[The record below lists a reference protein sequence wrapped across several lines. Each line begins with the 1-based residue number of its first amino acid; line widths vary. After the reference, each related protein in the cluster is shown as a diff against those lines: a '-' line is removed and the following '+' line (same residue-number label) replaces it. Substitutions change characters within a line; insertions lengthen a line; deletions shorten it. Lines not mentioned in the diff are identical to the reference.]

1 MSKGAAQ
8 WRSNRKQL
16 AKEVGLLREIDL
28 ITNQK
33 DQLYKQ
39 LQETKRTLIETRARH
54 SSDAAEL
61 RRPHSSFS
69 NRMSEYERE
78 RLVEML
84 KSSAVERG
92 QLEALVEFYKA
103 KAGKLQVEVEFQK
116 AKVCQL
122 ETKTELG
129 GDMPLC
135 KTEWRKT
142 YLALARLLHPDKN
155 NNAGGDEST
164 TKAMQVANWLNDFY
178 TENEMLFTS

>member
-8 WRSNRKQL
+8 WRSSRKQL

-39 LQETKRTLIETRARH
+39 LQETKRTL
-54 SSDAAEL
+54 SEL

-92 QLEALVEFYKA
+92 ELEALVEFYKA

-135 KTEWRKT
+135 KTKWRKT
-142 YLALARLLHPDKN
+142 YFALALLLHPDKN